1 MSAPAD
7 AQSEGR
13 NRRRHE
19 QMRVLRWLAAI
30 AAGALLFA
38 LGVSVGE
45 ALRDNPRP
53 GVTTTSV
60 TTVQP

>member
-1 MSAPAD
+1 MSASVD
-7 AQSEGR
+7 EQSEGR
-13 NRRRHE
+13 DRRRE
-19 QMRVLRWLAAI
+19 QLRALRWLAAV

-53 GVTTTSV
+53 GVTTTSI